1 MRPKSLKILIPALYD
16 ALLEL
21 HGNQG
26 WWPVTQECSG
36 LGYHPKIAGIPSS
49 RAGRFE
55 VCAGAILTQNT
66 SWKQVALALEQLT
79 ALGWLCAEKMI
90 ALDRTELAT
99 AIRQAG
105 YANQKSA
112 YLQTMAN
119 WFVQEGDN
127 AASCAADDLR
137 DALLQLKGIGPET
150 ADSIALYAFHKP
162 TFVIDAYTRRIGEKL
177 GFWSSKATY
186 GMCREIFQS
195 NLPADTLL
203 YQEFHALLV
212 QHAKQYYA
220 GKDRGGEC
228 PLPKMLFDDAKFRAQ

>member
-1 MRPKSLKILIPALYD
+1 MPPKSLKIRIPALYD

-49 RAGRFE
+49 RAGKFE

-79 ALGWLCAEKMI
+79 ALGWLDAGQMV
-90 ALDRTELAT
+90 ALERTELAQ

-112 YLQTMAN
+112 YLQTMAH
-119 WFVQEGDN
+119 WFVQEGKH
-127 AASCAADDLR
+127 ADSYATEDLR
-137 DALLQLKGIGPET
+137 EALLKLKGIGPET

-177 GFWSSKATY
+177 GLWSSKATY
-186 GMCREIFQS
+186 GMCREIFQC
-195 NLPADTLL
+195 NLPIDTIL

-212 QHAKQYYA
+212 QHAKLYYA

-228 PLPKMLFDDAKFRAQ
+228 PLPKILFDDAEFRAQ